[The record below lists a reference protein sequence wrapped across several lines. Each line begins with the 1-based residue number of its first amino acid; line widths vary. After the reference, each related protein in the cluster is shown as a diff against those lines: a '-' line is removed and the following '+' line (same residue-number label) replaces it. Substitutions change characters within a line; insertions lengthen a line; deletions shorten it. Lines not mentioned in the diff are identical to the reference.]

1 MDYNIKDQIIEQDDK
16 LRWGSLLK
24 DLSKEGFVKKQGKIY
39 IWIDS
44 NKYMGKFCEFV
55 KENLFYYPDHAFYL
69 YFIPIFK
76 NKDGEDF
83 TREQLGKYKN
93 DYNNSRTTVRWVS
106 LSEYWISTKEE
117 KRLIFHK
124 KSLQKI
130 CLCQK
135 IVVTL

>member
-24 DLSKEGFVKKQGKIY
+24 DLSKEGVVKKQGKIY

-93 DYNNSRTTVRWVS
+93 DYNNSRTTVRVGKFERI
-106 LSEYWISTKEE
+106 LDKH
-117 KRLIFHK
+117 KRGK
-124 KSLQKI
+124 KINFS
-130 CLCQK
+130 
-135 IVVTL
+135 

>member
-76 NKDGEDF
+76 NKDCGKCIHLEMEIQERLQQFSHNGE
-83 TREQLGKYKN
+83 GG
-93 DYNNSRTTVRWVS
+93 
-106 LSEYWISTKEE
+106 
-117 KRLIFHK
+117 
-124 KSLQKI
+124 
-130 CLCQK
+130 
-135 IVVTL
+135 